1 MVELHGWLSIWETYG
16 DEDLLSR
23 DELDGITRKVKD
35 VVSESGLE
43 LRYINGVPFVNTLLC
58 SNHRTVQ
65 VDNIIGAYTKIAQT
79 ATGSYGV
86 IYLRDDEDAEH
97 YNDFRIYVFKK
108 GTCTQRID
116 KDFSPCIPMI
126 EDGTMTN

>member
-97 YNDFRIYVFKK
+97 YNEFQVYAFKN
-108 GTCTQRID
+108 GMCTQRAD
-116 KDFSPCIPMI
+116 VDFSLCAPTI
-126 EDGTMTN
+126 EETFI

>member
-1 MVELHGWLSIWETYG
+1 MVELHGWLSVWEIYG
-16 DEDLLSR
+16 DEDLLSQN
-23 DELDGITRKVKD
+23 ELDRITRKVKD

-43 LRYINGVPFVNTLLC
+43 MRYINGVPFVNTLLC

-97 YNDFRIYVFKK
+97 YNEFQIYVFKNGSCSK
-108 GTCTQRID
+108 RSD
-116 KDFSPCIPMI
+116 VVFSPCIPTI
-126 EDGTMTN
+126 EDEVI